1 MLTNVYKMDTLITIA
16 TQMQPVL
23 ILQDRLPALAT
34 QVSVATAPAVLI
46 LTNVQQTLIIAT
58 LMQHAAIMKEVSLV
72 RVILVTKATALT
84 V

>member
-1 MLTNVYKMDTLITIA
+1 MDTLITIA